1 MRPHPYP
8 ILRMQL
14 RRQAAGRPS
23 PEAGRFTGISAAVT
37 WSLAEDSPLR
47 IYAYELTGELD
58 GAGMEYIRSMD
69 FDELPEVKNL
79 AAMGWDGAALDLND
93 EGTSI
98 LTLGPEAADILAGI
112 GFSLYYVNEESDAMM
127 LLGTDNDMTADWENG
142 VFYDNFRG
150 VWGGIDGNLVYMELS
165 FEGDGYNLYSVP
177 VLLNGE
183 EYNLQTAYDFGT
195 EQWSVLGARQGMD
208 ESGMSDKDLRLLQE
222 GDEITTL
229 WYLAS
234 ASGDDDFE
242 PYTAA
247 TITVTADTAFGE
259 MPLPDGSYS
268 MVFEMRDAMDN
279 YAYSDAVTFD
289 CAGGEIITTVYE
301 D

>member
-1 MRPHPYP
+1 MVFS
-8 ILRMQL
+8 L
-14 RRQAAGRPS
+14 AACGDEAAQSGSSGSGGSDVAASVPDTADAAAPAGS
-23 PEAGRFTGISAAVT
+23 GAAEPEAGRFTGISAAVT
-37 WSLAEDSPLR
+37 WSPAEDSPLR

-112 GFSLYYVNEESDAMM
+112 GFSLNYVNEESDAMM

-165 FEGDGYNLYSVP
+165 FEG
-177 VLLNGE
+177 
-183 EYNLQTAYDFGT
+183 
-195 EQWSVLGARQGMD
+195 
-208 ESGMSDKDLRLLQE
+208 
-222 GDEITTL
+222 
-229 WYLAS
+229 
-234 ASGDDDFE
+234 
-242 PYTAA
+242 
-247 TITVTADTAFGE
+247 TVTTCTPYLF
-259 MPLPDGSYS
+259 S
-268 MVFEMRDAMDN
+268 
-279 YAYSDAVTFD
+279 
-289 CAGGEIITTVYE
+289 
-301 D
+301 